1 MQSQRKQ
8 TENGIGARIRALRK
22 ERGLKQTALAAE
34 AGMSASQLCH
44 VEQGLGVPSLKTLE
58 RIASALQTTAAG
70 LLAAGDGSGGA
81 TSPPALPA
89 GEETDAAGDALSS
102 DALGNAAAWKDG
114 AAASGAAS
122 GARRTR
128 DAEGRRR
135 DRETGLLLVHDPRD
149 LPVDRRARS
158 RLAKEIKEWK
168 AAERAAGVPVAPTL
182 PLLHPAA
189 EFGTLLAREMRTAGG
204 LGPAAIVDPPA
215 FFASKGIRV
224 LETKLPAK
232 IHSWAL
238 WDDGDGNAFVFV
250 RKDATSEKKRF
261 RTAYEM
267 GHVARFLSGGMQP
280 VRDNAASR
288 KISRAFA
295 ASFLMP
301 EEAVRETAHRLAAT
315 PDGWTWELVL
325 LAKERFGVSAETFL
339 YRAEELG
346 LLPRA
351 KGREF
356 RARLKAHYAACRA
369 EGREDFEPHLP
380 RRVSG
385 PLATLRFLG
394 QLREAASPP
403 PATPR
408 MKSWSG
414 LQKHAAVA
422 TGKSGLRPGRTFAIP
437 AATERSPIKQPRNF
451 ANRSNSR

>member
-1 MQSQRKQ
+1 MESQRQSKA
-8 TENGIGARIRALRK
+8 NGIGERIRTLRK
-22 ERGLKQTALAAE
+22 EFGLKQAALAAE

-44 VEQGLGVPSLKTLE
+44 IEQGLGVPSLKTLE
-58 RIASALQTTAAG
+58 RIASALKTTAVA
-70 LLAAGDGSGGA
+70 LLAAGNGSGGA
-81 TSPPALPA
+81 PTPPAVPA

-102 DALGNAAAWKDG
+102 DALGNAAAWKDE
-114 AAASGAAS
+114 AAVPGAAS
-122 GARRTR
+122 GGRRKR
-128 DAEGRRR
+128 DAAGRRI
-135 DRETGLLLVHDPRD
+135 DRETGLLCVHDPKD

-158 RLAKEIKEWK
+158 RLAKEIREWK
-168 AAERAAGVPVAPTL
+168 AAERAAGVPVSPTL
-182 PLLHPAA
+182 PLRYPAA

-204 LGPAAIVDPPA
+204 LGPAAVVDPA
-215 FFASKGIRV
+215 SFFASKGIRV

-238 WDDGDGNAFVFV
+238 WDGEDGNAFVFV
-250 RKDATSEKKRF
+250 NKDATSEKKRF

-267 GHVARFLSGGMQP
+267 GHVARFVSGGMRTI
-280 VRDNAASR
+280 RDNAASR
-288 KISRAFA
+288 KVSRAFA

-301 EEAVRETAHRLAAT
+301 EEAVRETAHRLAMA

-356 RARLKAHYAACRA
+356 RARLKAHYAGCRA

-385 PLATLRFLG
+385 PLATLRFL
-394 QLREAASPP
+394 
-403 PATPR
+403 
-408 MKSWSG
+408 
-414 LQKHAAVA
+414 AAVRDG
-422 TGKSGLRPGRTFAIP
+422 TVLR
-437 AATERSPIKQPRNF
+437 
-451 ANRSNSR
+451 